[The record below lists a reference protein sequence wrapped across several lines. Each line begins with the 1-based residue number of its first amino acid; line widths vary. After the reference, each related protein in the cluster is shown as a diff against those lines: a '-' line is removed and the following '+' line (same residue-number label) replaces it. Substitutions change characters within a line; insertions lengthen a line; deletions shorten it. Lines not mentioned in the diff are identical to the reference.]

1 MVNMSK
7 IKCCVTAGCWTALLM
22 VAGFAQAGVAV
33 SGSTENNPLD
43 SLSQRL
49 IVLRG
54 EVEDLSAELAL
65 QREEGKQRI
74 GALLT
79 QRSEVQARAGRESR
93 NQEKL
98 KKLLSKNRQLA
109 QQAGVDAQALKPV
122 LVQSIASIEQ
132 VVRSGLPFQQQERL
146 AALKILRDQM
156 NSGVLSAPRA
166 ANRLWAF
173 CEDELHLARE
183 NGIYRQAVEIDG
195 ESVLVD
201 VARLG
206 MVMLYFRAPDQR
218 YGMARK
224 QGDNWTYEVASNE
237 EDSKRIANLFE
248 SLQKQIRTG
257 VFELPSAI

>member
-1 MVNMSK
+1 MK
-7 IKCCVTAGCWTALLM
+7 ISEVKRSLWVGLFVIAGSVHAEAAVPNSLENTAVDT
-22 VAGFAQAGVAV
+22 
-33 SGSTENNPLD
+33 
-43 SLSQRL
+43 LSQRL

-54 EVEDLSAELAL
+54 EVEDLSAELSL
-65 QREEGKQRI
+65 QREEEKQRI
-74 GALLT
+74 GSLLT

-93 NQEKL
+93 NQDKL
-98 KKLLSKNRQLA
+98 KKLLTKNRELA
-109 QQAGVDAQALKPV
+109 RQAGAEAGALKPV
-122 LVQSIASIEQ
+122 ILKSIASIEQ

-146 AALKILRDQM
+146 AALKSLRDQM

-183 NGIYRQAVEIDG
+183 NGIYRQAVEIEG
-195 ESVLVD
+195 ESILVD

-206 MVMLYFRAPDQR
+206 MVMMYFRAPDQR
-218 YGMARK
+218 YGVARK
-224 QGDNWTYEVASNE
+224 QGKDWRFEVVNGE
-237 EDSKRIANLFE
+237 EDSRRIANLFE

>member
-1 MVNMSK
+1 MNVSK
-7 IKCCVTAGCWTALLM
+7 IKYCITACCLLVVVGSVQAE
-22 VAGFAQAGVAV
+22 VAASA
-33 SGSTENNPLD
+33 SPKNNRID

-65 QREEGKQRI
+65 QREEEKQRI

-93 NQEKL
+93 NQQKL

-109 QQAGVDAQALKPV
+109 QQAGADAQALKPV
-122 LVQSIASIEQ
+122 LLQSIATIEE
-132 VVRSGLPFQQQERL
+132 VIRTGLPFQQQERL
-146 AALKILRDQM
+146 AALKTLRDQM

-173 CEDELHLARE
+173 CEDELHLTRE

-206 MVMLYFRAPDQR
+206 MVMMYFRAPGQR

-224 QGDNWTYEVASNE
+224 QAAGWTYELVSNE
-237 EDSKRIANLFE
+237 EDSKHIANLFE

-257 VFELPSAI
+257 VFVLPSAI

>member
-1 MVNMSK
+1 MSEIKRYAIAALYLGLFSAAGLVQANAVVGDKVNDHN
-7 IKCCVTAGCWTALLM
+7 VDA
-22 VAGFAQAGVAV
+22 
-33 SGSTENNPLD
+33 
-43 SLSQRL
+43 LSQRL

-65 QREEGKQRI
+65 QREEEKQRI
-74 GALLT
+74 SVLLS
-79 QRSEVQARAGRESR
+79 QRSEVQARSSRESR
-93 NQEKL
+93 NQDKL
-98 KKLLSKNRQLA
+98 KKLLSKNRELA
-109 QQAGVDAQALKPV
+109 RQAGADAAALKPV
-122 LVQSIASIEQ
+122 LLRSIEQVEQ

-146 AALKILRDQM
+146 AALKTLRDQM

-173 CEDELHLARE
+173 CEDELHLTRE
-183 NGIYRQAVEIDG
+183 NGIYRQTVEIDG

-206 MVMLYFRAPDQR
+206 MVMMYFRTPEQR

-224 QGDNWTYEVASNE
+224 QGDRWIYEQASSE
-237 EDSKRIANLFE
+237 EDNKKIANLFE

-257 VFELPSAI
+257 LFELPSAI